1 MTIALS
7 LVAALIVLPMVFLA
21 LARLWVM
28 VLSPHSIQGSDL
40 HMLKWC
46 IEEDTR
52 AWAGFH
58 LTLDGGMPYEEA
70 KATIQRNIAR
80 DMENPRSTYRRGV
93 DLKARRYVFYD
104 HYTPADLFQE
114 TEHDHE
120 FFRLSDPRKR
130 ELVYRFHDKRQL
142 VGALFDHTIWDGVRM
157 FNETLTPAI
166 ESTPFDSRWLI
177 RDRYIPVVAEGLMLY
192 AMVRMTARW
201 LTHDPLPL
209 LEHKKDQ
216 KILRHKFHKDSI
228 TALKHRAG
236 CKFTSALLATWAF
249 RLYQALPPERTAVRF
264 GLIVG
269 MNNPRFRNNYSIL
282 TIDVPRCEDPA
293 EMAQVIQKQVKSRS
307 IEVMPLYHL
316 ISLVELQTMFK
327 KTMVDCL
334 FSPAVFERGQGPSA
348 HVRDLFFY
356 IVPTSMPMYS
366 FACSI
371 GDEITVSTTWNCPE
385 ISIEQLQTDCTA
397 LYGQGADDVIVAEV
411 EEREA
416 PAAR

>member
-1 MTIALS
+1 MTIAVS
-7 LVAALIVLPMVFLA
+7 LLAAFVVLPMLLLA

-28 VLSPHSIQGSDL
+28 VLSRDSIQGSDL

-58 LTLDGGMPYEEA
+58 LTLDGGIPYTEA
-70 KATIQRNIAR
+70 KTIIQQNIAR
-80 DMENPRSTYRRGV
+80 DMEDPRSTYRRGV
-93 DLKARRYVFYD
+93 DLAARKYVFYD
-104 HYTPADLFQE
+104 DYTPADVLQE
-114 TEHDHE
+114 TDQDHE
-120 FFRLSDPRKR
+120 FFRLSDHRKR
-130 ELVYRFHDKRQL
+130 ELVYRFHDKREL

-166 ESTPFDSRWLI
+166 ESVPFDSRWLI

-192 AMVRMTARW
+192 TLAQMTARW
-201 LTHDPLPL
+201 LTHDPLPQ
-209 LEHKKDQ
+209 LEDQKEQ
-216 KILRHKFHKDSI
+216 KILRHKFMKDSV
-228 TALKHRAG
+228 TALKKRAG

-249 RLYQALPPERTAVRF
+249 RLYNALPPERKYVRF

-282 TIDVPRCEDPA
+282 TIDVPRCDDA
-293 EMAQVIQKQVKSRS
+293 ADMARAIQKQVTTRS

-316 ISLVELQTMFK
+316 ISLVEIQTAFK

-356 IVPTSMPMYS
+356 ILPTSMPMYS

-371 GDEITVSTTWNCPE
+371 GDEITISTTWNCPE
-385 ISIEQLQTDCTA
+385 ISVEDLKTDCTG
-397 LYGQGADDVIVAEV
+397 LYRQGGNDVIVAEI
-411 EEREA
+411 EE
-416 PAAR
+416 

>member
-1 MTIALS
+1 VTIAIS
-7 LVAALIVLPMVFLA
+7 LVVVVCVLPMLGLA
-21 LARLWVM
+21 FARLWVM

-46 IEEDTR
+46 IEENSR

-70 KATIQRNIAR
+70 KRVIRHNISE
-80 DMENPRSTYRRGV
+80 DMKNPRSTYRRGV
-93 DLKARRYVFYD
+93 DLAQRRYVFYD
-104 HYTPADLFQE
+104 HYTPEDILQE
-114 TEHDHE
+114 TDHDHE

-130 ELVYRFHDKRQL
+130 ELVYRFHDKREL

-166 ESTPFDSRWLI
+166 ESTPFDSRWLL

-192 AMVRMTARW
+192 TMCRMTVRW
-201 LTHDPLPL
+201 LTHKPLPQL
-209 LEHKKDQ
+209 DDTKKQ
-216 KILRHKFHKDSI
+216 KILRHKVLKKDI

-236 CKFTSALLATWAF
+236 CKFTSALLASWAH
-249 RLYQALPPERTAVRF
+249 RLYAALPPERTYVRF

-269 MNNPRFRNNYSIL
+269 MNSDRFRNNYSIL
-282 TIDVPRCEDPA
+282 TIDVPRCDDPA
-293 EMAQVIQKQVKSRS
+293 QMARAIQKQVNMRS

-316 ISLVELQTMFK
+316 ISLVEMQTMFK
-327 KTMVDCL
+327 RTMVDCL
-334 FSPAVFERGQGPSA
+334 FSPAVFDRGAGPSA

-371 GDEITVSTTWNCPE
+371 GDEITISTTWNCPE
-385 ISIEQLQTDCTA
+385 ISVEQLQTDCTA
-397 LYGQGADDVIVAEV
+397 LYRQGDDDVIVAEI
-411 EEREA
+411 EETA
-416 PAAR
+416 SHPG